1 MSDHSSSRPTLQN
14 WPVRAT
20 VPIRSVARVALLA
33 MEMRVNPRALGRMDI
48 LRNGVSAAPV
58 AMAGEPESP
67 HEGCESGRR
76 LGLT

>member
-1 MSDHSSSRPTLQN
+1 
-14 WPVRAT
+14 
-20 VPIRSVARVALLA
+20 